1 MLFLNVRKVS
11 NIFLNHNK
19 ELKVKLKIPE
29 RGKDNLVNPR
39 NGRLV
44 KWRRDELM
52 GVNERA
58 IIDNVQTPKMGC
70 RCRMGEIG

>member
-29 RGKDNLVNPR
+29 RDKDNLVNPR

-44 KWRRDELM
+44 KWRRDEWWEW
-52 GVNERA
+52 ERKS
-58 IIDNVQTPKMGC
+58 NNW
-70 RCRMGEIG
+70 